1 MDEVVCVGFI
11 YVKLKRQRSLQ
22 IWTLRKF
29 SRISQ
34 IISKAYLIVCQ
45 GATCCWPCQY
55 PSIIKTFYCHVFS
68 EELASTVIT
77 WQECTRNNVLQE
89 THVWELQKV
98 YHIEQKNRFSIRS
111 FLNFYIINALN
122 RQNLDKANQTSFIKH
137 PLSLAFCTALE
148 SSLASPQHTPNF
160 WAGHTD
166 AFLPVILDL

>member
-1 MDEVVCVGFI
+1 M
-11 YVKLKRQRSLQ
+11 
-22 IWTLRKF
+22 
-29 SRISQ
+29 
-34 IISKAYLIVCQ
+34 CQ

-98 YHIEQKNRFSIRS
+98 YHIELKNRFSIRS

-122 RQNLDKANQTSFIKH
+122 RQNLDKANQTSFIISILYRFRILIVAPTYPKLLGWPH
-137 PLSLAFCTALE
+137 RCFLTSHSGFISNSDVIQIQKMMKEIEYTG
-148 SSLASPQHTPNF
+148 SSISIYLRVF
-160 WAGHTD
+160 ID
-166 AFLPVILDL
+166 